1 MGRTRLL
8 FGLVLILAAVLV
20 GSAPTTAVASGGC
33 ESLAQWESACA
44 SSDGSS
50 VDVSI
55 DYQGGGGSGGGG
67 SGGGGGGYDAGGGG
81 TSYVRESP
89 CPEAT
94 PDERCVG
101 AMTFGDPAP
110 VNVDTGPPPLP
121 AVIQVSDL
129 ANVTPAQAQ
138 LFMEPN
144 GWAILGQPVNFWTTA
159 SAHSVDTTVL
169 GHQVTVNF
177 TPISTTYDY
186 GDGYSQTLETPG
198 SSWEAQGLPEL
209 SDTHTSHRYNSK
221 DPVTVVATVNY
232 AATVS
237 AGGRTITVNGTVQS
251 LTGTLAFDLYES
263 DTYLSANP

>member
-1 MGRTRLL
+1 MQ
-8 FGLVLILAAVLV
+8 
-20 GSAPTTAVASGGC
+20 C
-33 ESLAQWESACA
+33 
-44 SSDGSS
+44 SSNGSS

-55 DYQGGGGSGGGG
+55 DYSGGGGSGGGG

-159 SAHSVDTTVL
+159 SAHSVDTTLL

-209 SDTHTSHRYNSK
+209 SDTHTSHRYNSQ

-237 AGGRTITVNGTVQS
+237 ADGRTITVNGTVQS